1 MDRTVVL
8 DINPTPEQATTL
20 LATIGEYTACF
31 NAVAREGYTSACF
44 NGVEL
49 HKRTYYPLRTEHPTL
64 PAQLVVSSRMKATEA
79 VKSALTHKRRGRKT
93 SVPHAQFCP
102 IRYDMRS
109 YWVKWETAV
118 CSLASV
124 SGRLQL
130 PFNVPAYAR
139 KYIGGKVASA
149 DLIYK
154 RGRWRLHVVV
164 SLPAPDIAPTDD
176 VVGVDLGVVRPAV
189 TSNNRFLGQRRW
201 REQEARIFRLRR
213 KLQAKGTRSA
223 KRHLRKLSGK
233 LFRQRRDHDHVL
245 SKRIVQATSAGGT
258 IVLEN
263 LTDIRKRVK
272 QRGGQQS
279 RRLHSW
285 SFAQLQAFTRY
296 KAQDRGQRVVLI
308 DPRKTSQTCNRCGYA
323 SRANRPKQAVFCC
336 RDCGYQLNC
345 DLSAARNIAA
355 KYLAQIG
362 TSELSGPPSN
372 GLSSRTLVVQ
382 GQATPL

>member
-1 MDRTVVL
+1 ML
-8 DINPTPEQATTL
+8 ALNPAPEQAATL
-20 LATIGEYTACF
+20 LATIDEYTACF
-31 NAVAREGYTSACF
+31 NAVAAAGYSSGCY

-49 HKRTYYPLRTEHPTL
+49 HKRTYYPLRAEHPTL

-93 SVPHAQFCP
+93 SVPQARCCP

-109 YWVKWETAV
+109 YWVKWETGV
-118 CSLASV
+118 CSLATV
-124 SGRLQL
+124 AGRVEL
-130 PFNVPAYAR
+130 PFSLPAYAR

-164 SLPAPDIAPTDD
+164 SLPAPSIAPTND

-189 TSNNRFLGQRRW
+189 TSNNHFLGERRW

-213 KLQAKGTRSA
+213 KLQAKGTKSS

-245 SKRIVQATSAGGT
+245 SKRIVQASPAGAT

-263 LTDIRKRVK
+263 LTDIRKRTK
-272 QRGGQQS
+272 QRHGQQS

-285 SFAQLQAFTRY
+285 SFAQLQQFTRY

-308 DPRKTSQTCNRCGYA
+308 DPRKTSQRCNRCGFA
-323 SRANRPKQAVFCC
+323 SRGNRPKQAVFRC
-336 RDCGYQLNC
+336 RECDYQLNA
-345 DLSAARNIAA
+345 DLNAARNIAA
-355 KYLAQIG
+355 KYLAQVG
-362 TSELSGPPSN
+362 TPDLSGQPVKLAIVTEDFGS
-372 GLSSRTLVVQ
+372 LV
-382 GQATPL
+382 TSPRL